1 MTVKCSR
8 GNLELTHESPTDW
21 VRVKMVMPGWL
32 DCKPELG
39 AMEREQFFARIIQRE
54 QSIGPLKRYP
64 RGIQDVVEL
73 KIIPFISF
81 ELLRNDPTLIYRV
94 QDRASS
100 FVS

>member
-1 MTVKCSR
+1 MTVKCSL

-64 RGIQDVVEL
+64 RGIQYGVQL
-73 KIIPFISF
+73 KIIPCIRL
-81 ELLRNDPTLIYRV
+81 ELLRNNSAPV
-94 QDRASS
+94 FSFQDHPPSY
-100 FVS
+100 